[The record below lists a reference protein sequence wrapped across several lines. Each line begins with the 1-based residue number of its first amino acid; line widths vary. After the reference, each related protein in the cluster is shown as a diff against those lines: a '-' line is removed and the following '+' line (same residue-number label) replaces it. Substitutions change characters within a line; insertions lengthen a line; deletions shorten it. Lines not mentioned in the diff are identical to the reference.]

1 MNTTITHRIASFGFA
16 VVLTLGM
23 MLGVNALAV
32 SDAPI
37 GLVAQMASTN
47 AV

>member
-1 MNTTITHRIASFGFA
+1 MNTTITHRIASCGFA

-37 GLVAQMASTN
+37 GLLAQMASVS